1 MNNKNDKS
9 ISRSR
14 LTGKYLTRNDIL
26 KMSAIK
32 AKNNILEE
40 ELAHYGIL
48 GMKWGVRRYQPY
60 PKGHNQLKKG
70 GRFTGNKPKKMSKKE
85 RLEKEVSSLSD
96 EELRSRLNRMN
107 MEEQYKNL
115 STKRNRTLLTVG
127 GAVVGGT
134 IAISAKETAKNYISK
149 AMSKGVDATVN
160 KVKRK
165 VTGG

>member
-48 GMKWGVRRYQPY
+48 GMKWGVRRYEPY

-70 GRFTGNKPKKMSKKE
+70 GKFLDKPRTTKVSRKQKKKQEEDKLKSMS
-85 RLEKEVSSLSD
+85 D
-96 EELRSRLNRMN
+96 QELRERLNRIR
-107 MEEQYKNL
+107 MEKQYKDVMSNKNKTVL
-115 STKRNRTLLTVG
+115 SVGTAAVG
-127 GAVVGGT
+127 GMIEIGRASCRERV
-134 IAISAKETAKNYISK
+134 
-149 AMSKGVDATVN
+149 
-160 KVKRK
+160 
-165 VTGG
+165 